1 MINKDIIL
9 AFIII
14 TIGIV
19 AVIHKYTDNHR
30 ILQTTEGRIIH
41 VIHTEDK
48 KIFYR
53 DGNCP
58 KCD

>member
-1 MINKDIIL
+1 MNKDIIF

-30 ILQTTEGRIIH
+30 ILQTTDGRIIH
-41 VIHTEDK
+41 IIHTK
-48 KIFYR
+48 YKNQYYL